1 MNNERLI
8 MNSKTK
14 IFFAKILSVA
24 VIAVSV
30 FQFGSLPAMAAAA
43 TGMSD
48 TMSRNQISITGVSHS
63 VTMTLPTGPFNGTL
77 TLTYTNFTA
86 FSGTPTGSCAGV
98 GTVTGGT
105 ASSNVVTVTLGS
117 CAAGTLTI
125 TSFTG
130 TNPATAGYNTVTLG
144 GAALITG
151 TFAVATVTNDQVGVT
166 ASVDPSITFNVGAQ
180 VAASACD
187 GTFSGT
193 GGSVALGTLSTTS
206 VTSSDANLVYHICSR
221 LTTNA
226 GSGAVVTVKSLYGA
240 LESTAVPG
248 DTIASASVTP
258 LNTGVSGYGLCIG
271 STGGTGFDVT
281 VPVGVAPTRIAPF
294 NNASCDSTN
303 HNIGGVTMSAQ
314 NIWSIS
320 AASQNAYARIF
331 VKAGI
336 AGTVKAHTDYTDTLT
351 FVATATF

>member
-1 MNNERLI
+1 MKNQKN
-8 MNSKTK
+8 
-14 IFFAKILSVA
+14 FFAKILTMV

-30 FQFGSLPAMAAAA
+30 FQVGSLPALASSP
-43 TGMSD
+43 TGISD
-48 TMSRNQISITGVSHS
+48 VLSRLQLSTNASHS
-63 VTMTLPTGPFNGTL
+63 LTMTLPSGGIPNGQNMTVTYTSFSTDFAGSPTATCGGGGTATAAVSTNVLTVTGTGTGCDTTGGTL
-77 TLTYTNFTA
+77 T
-86 FSGTPTGSCAGV
+86 V
-98 GTVTGGT
+98 
-105 ASSNVVTVTLGS
+105 
-117 CAAGTLTI
+117 

-130 TNPATAGYNTVTLG
+130 TNPSSSGSYKITIAGS
-144 GAALITG
+144 APITG
-151 TFAVATVTNDQVGVT
+151 TYAIAIVTNDQVGVT

-294 NNASCDSTN
+294 NNANCDSTN